1 MNSALRH
8 GRGFIER
15 NSCEGSVRIQ
25 AVGTHDASPIVTPII
40 TGASIRSTAARA
52 HGKGA
57 AMNLTSVIAL
67 WRPAMAFLGTFTR
80 FAGVRG
86 WTAAALVGFAAIL
99 DGAGIILL
107 IPIVEAVVSPD
118 GGHLQTRAILDGIG
132 VHTQLGRLAVLLGAF
147 VSVSLLRAVTIYARD
162 MRLAL
167 LQGDFAEH
175 ERNRIMRTLAAAP
188 WSRIAALSHARV
200 TSLISVEVN
209 RIGASAQFLING
221 SVALIMLIVQGTLA
235 FALAP
240 ALALTIV
247 AIFVVGGGAILLAQ
261 GRIRDIGSGLVEA
274 NHKMMGS
281 ATGFLGG
288 LKAATAQNAQGGF
301 VDEFATIQR
310 SVRGRQIEFMERQAR
325 GRRLFAIGSALM
337 GAIVVLT
344 GYVATVPPAILI
356 TLVLIFARMSGPAL
370 VIQVAVQNFFFGLP
384 AFEAIRKLEDELSA
398 NAAPTPVPVAPPPG
412 AIALQGASF
421 LHPGGGGLHPADL
434 TIEPGAFIGI
444 TGPSGAGKTTLI
456 ELLTTLQEPQT
467 GRMLIGGEPLDDARR
482 AGWRESL
489 AYVPQEGFLFN
500 DSVRRNLTWGTSGI
514 DEARLWEALRLAGA
528 EEIVARLPKGLD
540 SLVGERG
547 SALSG
552 GERQRLAIARAL
564 LRDPRLLVLDEA
576 ANAIDAAG
584 EAALLERLAALDP
597 RPTIVMIS
605 HRAESLVRCDRVIT
619 IEQGRL
625 SG

>member
-1 MNSALRH
+1 
-8 GRGFIER
+8 
-15 NSCEGSVRIQ
+15 
-25 AVGTHDASPIVTPII
+25 
-40 TGASIRSTAARA
+40 
-52 HGKGA
+52 
-57 AMNLTSVIAL
+57 
-67 WRPAMAFLGTFTR
+67 
-80 FAGVRG
+80 
-86 WTAAALVGFAAIL
+86 
-99 DGAGIILL
+99 
-107 IPIVEAVVSPD
+107 
-118 GGHLQTRAILDGIG
+118 
-132 VHTQLGRLAVLLGAF
+132 
-147 VSVSLLRAVTIYARD
+147 
-162 MRLAL
+162 MRLAR

-209 RIGASAQFLING
+209 RIGSSAQFLIQG
-221 SVALIMLIVQGTLA
+221 SVAIMMLVVQGALA

-240 ALALTIV
+240 GLALTIV
-247 AIFVVGGGAILLAQ
+247 AIFVLGGGAVLLAQ
-261 GRIRDIGSGLVEA
+261 GQIRDIGSGLVEA

-288 LKAATAQNAQGGF
+288 LKAATAQNAQAGF
-301 VDEFATIQR
+301 VEEFAVIQR
-310 SVRGRQIEFMERQAR
+310 SVRTRQIDFMRRQAR
-325 GRRLFAIGSALM
+325 GRRLFGIGSALM

-344 GYVATVPPAILI
+344 GYMAATPPAILI

-370 VIQVAVQNFFFGLP
+370 VIQMAVQNFFFGLP
-384 AFEAIRKLEDELSA
+384 AFEAIRKLEADLSA
-398 NAAPTPVPVAPPPG
+398 NAAPVPTPIAPSAG
-412 AIALQGASF
+412 AIELQGVSF
-421 LHPGGGGLHPADL
+421 LHPGGGGLHPATL
-434 TIEPGAFIGI
+434 TIEPGGFVGVS
-444 TGPSGAGKTTLI
+444 GPSGAGKTTLI

-467 GRMLIGGEPLDDARR
+467 GRMLIGGEPLDAARQ

-500 DSVRRNLTWGTSGI
+500 DTVRRNLIWGTSSV
-514 DEARLWEALRLAGA
+514 DDTRLWEALRLAGA
-528 EEIVARLPKGLD
+528 EEIVARLPEGLD

-547 SALSG
+547 NALSG

-619 IEQGRL
+619 IELGRL

>member
-1 MNSALRH
+1 MNFAP
-8 GRGFIER
+8 F
-15 NSCEGSVRIQ
+15 
-25 AVGTHDASPIVTPII
+25 T
-40 TGASIRSTAARA
+40 
-52 HGKGA
+52 
-57 AMNLTSVIAL
+57 AL
-67 WRPAMAFLGTFTR
+67 WRPALSFLGTFAR
-80 FAGVRG
+80 FAGRRG
-86 WTAAALVGFAAIL
+86 WIAVGLVGFAALL

-107 IPIVEAVVSPD
+107 IPIVESVVSPD
-118 GGHLQTRAILDGIG
+118 GGHLQTRVILEGIG
-132 VHTQLGRLAVLLGAF
+132 VRSPLGRLAVLLAAF
-147 VSVSLLRAVTIYARD
+147 VSLTLLRAMVQYARD
-162 MRLAL
+162 IWLAL

-200 TSLISVEVN
+200 TSLISVEIN
-209 RIGASAQFLING
+209 RIGSSAQFLIQG
-221 SVALIMLIVQGTLA
+221 SVAMVMLIVQGTLA
-235 FALAP
+235 FVLAP
-240 ALALTIV
+240 VLALTIV
-247 AIFVVGGGAILLAQ
+247 TIFVIGGGAILLAQ
-261 GRIRDIGSGLVEA
+261 GRIRDIGSGLVDA

-288 LKAATAQNAQGGF
+288 LKAATAQNAQNGF
-301 VDEFATIQR
+301 VEEFAVIQR
-310 SVRGRQIEFMERQAR
+310 SVRGRQIDFMRRQAR

-337 GAIVVLT
+337 GAAVVLT
-344 GYVATVPPAILI
+344 GYLAAIPAAILI

-370 VIQVAVQNFFFGLP
+370 QIQMSVQNFFFSLP
-384 AFEAIRKLEDELSA
+384 AFEAIRQLETDLSTD
-398 NAAPTPVPVAPPPG
+398 AAPAPKPVTPPAG
-412 AIALQGASF
+412 AIELQGVSF

-434 TIEPGAFIGI
+434 RIEPGAFIGI
-444 TGPSGAGKTTLI
+444 TGPSGAGKTTLV

-467 GRMLIGGEPLDDARR
+467 GRMLIGGEALDAARQ
-482 AGWRESL
+482 AGWREQL

-500 DSVRRNLTWGTSGI
+500 DSVRRNLIWGTTGI
-514 DEARLWEALRLAGA
+514 SEARLWEALRLAGA
-528 EEIVARLPKGLD
+528 EQIVARLPAGLD

-584 EAALLERLAALDP
+584 EAALLERLASLNP

-605 HRAESLVRCDRVIT
+605 HRAESLVRCDRIIT
-619 IEQGRL
+619 VELGRL